1 MGTPSIIPGENVTVF
16 RDGLLPE
23 DQGRHFAAGSVAE
36 STHLPT
42 GTASGRSDVVV
53 IPPGGSVTALHAD
66 GEATLLHV
74 TVGRLRLQ
82 WGYDLP
88 QVTTAGSG
96 DSVLVPA
103 GIPCSARNDSAV
115 ETLQFVR
122 VRSG

>member
-1 MGTPSIIPGENVTVF
+1 MDTLSTIPSENITVF
-16 RDGLLPE
+16 RDGLLLE
-23 DQGRHFAAGSVAE
+23 DDGRSFAAGSIAE
-36 STHLPT
+36 GTHLPT
-42 GTASGRSDVVV
+42 GTASGRSDVVQ
-53 IPPGGSVTALHAD
+53 IPPGGSVTALHAN

-96 DSVLVPA
+96 DSVLVPP

>member
-1 MGTPSIIPGENVTVF
+1 MGTQSTIPGENVTVF

-23 DQGRHFAAGSVAE
+23 EHGRHFAAGSVAE

-53 IPPGGSVTALHAD
+53 IPPGGSVTALHTN

-74 TVGRLRLQ
+74 TVGRLSLQ
-82 WGYDLP
+82 WGRDLP

-96 DSVLVPA
+96 DTVLVPA

-115 ETLQFVR
+115 APLQFVR

>member
-96 DSVLVPA
+96 DSVLVPP
-103 GIPCSARNDSAV
+103 GIPCSVRNASAV